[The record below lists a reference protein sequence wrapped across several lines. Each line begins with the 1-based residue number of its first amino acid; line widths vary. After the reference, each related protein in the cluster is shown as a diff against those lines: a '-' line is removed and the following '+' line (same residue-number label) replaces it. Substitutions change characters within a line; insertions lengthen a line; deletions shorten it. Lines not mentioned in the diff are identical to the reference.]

1 MNGPTPVARLPE
13 ALAAPVAR
21 LALRQQNLQSL
32 LPVLLHDVNGS
43 LNGLTL
49 STELLARLLP
59 ATREPPADT
68 AASAANLLQRTRSEL
83 GRLKTVLRAMELR
96 LAPGGGPGTTPS
108 PRTPF
113 DAALQDV
120 QSVLMP
126 AVRRN
131 QLEWHLAAP
140 AGESVVVALR
150 PEDSFDLLAALA
162 IIAIEGAPAR
172 SVLELTTIR
181 EGDRVLLAIGHA
193 GSPQASFAL
202 ELHRELLRVAA
213 THAGGS
219 VDWQQS
225 ARGAVARLALP
236 CAIG

>member
-1 MNGPTPVARLPE
+1 MVVGIVTQRKLE
-13 ALAAPVAR
+13 ILAPAVVITTGTF
-21 LALRQQNLQSL
+21 LRGLIHVGDFQTQAGRYGDKSSQELSPSL
-32 LPVLLHDVNGS
+32 
-43 LNGLTL
+43 
-49 STELLARLLP
+49 
-59 ATREPPADT
+59 TRIGF
-68 AASAANLLQRTRSEL
+68 EL

-202 ELHRELLRVAA
+202 ELPRELLRVAA

>member
-1 MNGPTPVARLPE
+1 MTGTTSVARLPE
-13 ALAAPVAR
+13 ALAGPVAR
-21 LALRQQNLQSL
+21 LALRQQNLHSL

-43 LNGLTL
+43 LNGLAL

-59 ATREPPADT
+59 TTRESAD
-68 AASAANLLQRTRSEL
+68 AVANSANLLQRTRNEL
-83 GRLKTVLRAMELR
+83 GRLKTALRSMELR
-96 LAPGGGPGTTPS
+96 LAPGRGTGAPPP

-131 QLEWHLAAP
+131 QLEWRLAAP

-150 PEDSFDLLAALA
+150 PEDSFDLLAGLA
-162 IIAIEGAPAR
+162 IIVIDGAPAR
-172 SVLELTTIR
+172 SVLELTAVR
-181 EGDRVLLAIGHA
+181 DGDRALLVIGHA
-193 GSPQASFAL
+193 GIPQAGFAL
-202 ELHRELLRVAA
+202 ELHRELLRVAV
-213 THAGGS
+213 THAGGI

-225 ARGAVARLALP
+225 VQGAVARLALP
-236 CAIG
+236 CASG